1 VYVADRENHRV
12 QVFDGQG
19 KYLTQINNLH
29 RPCGLFADR
38 RHGGLLYVGELPTQ
52 LAVNAEVANL
62 GARVSIVKLDGER
75 VGRVGGRF
83 AGEKPGELIAPHGC
97 VVDTR
102 GDLYVAEVS
111 WTALGKDMNPPRE
124 LRSLQKFAK
133 V

>member
-1 VYVADRENHRV
+1 M
-12 QVFDGQG
+12 
-19 KYLTQINNLH
+19 
-29 RPCGLFADR
+29 
-38 RHGGLLYVGELPTQ
+38 
-52 LAVNAEVANL
+52 NAEVANL